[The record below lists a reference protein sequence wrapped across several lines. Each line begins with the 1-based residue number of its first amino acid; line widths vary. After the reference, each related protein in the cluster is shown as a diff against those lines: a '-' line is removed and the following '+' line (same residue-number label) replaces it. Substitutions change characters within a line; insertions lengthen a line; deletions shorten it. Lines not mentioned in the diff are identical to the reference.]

1 MQLGERPRLRRPLDW
16 RSGSLKGEERER
28 LNIVRPREPRV
39 ARTLFEARCDGSPLR
54 VRLRSLAHSRLRTNE
69 QWPLYTEPKNLFSLC
84 RRRFRMWL
92 HRMRDQTTLFEGTEP
107 RRDGARVRWLIAL
120 FHYQGI
126 FLVQRSGRSHLC
138 LYRQLILLCAKIFL
152 AGPTSAEVRESR
164 NRKTFDEITHDEK
177 SNKYYGM

>member
-1 MQLGERPRLRRPLDW
+1 MSR
-16 RSGSLKGEERER
+16 GSLGHYSRH
-28 LNIVRPREPRV
+28 V
-39 ARTLFEARCDGSPLR
+39 ATGAHFGSAF
-54 VRLRSLAHSRLRTNE
+54 VHSHTRRTNSG
-69 QWPLYTEPKNLFSLC
+69 PSTRSPKTCSRSVDDSECGFIECATRQLFLRGLSHAEVELGLGRLMC
-84 RRRFRMWL
+84 LDF
-92 HRMRDQTTLFEGTEP
+92 
-107 RRDGARVRWLIAL
+107 AL

-126 FLVQRSGRSHLC
+126 FLVQGSGRSHLC